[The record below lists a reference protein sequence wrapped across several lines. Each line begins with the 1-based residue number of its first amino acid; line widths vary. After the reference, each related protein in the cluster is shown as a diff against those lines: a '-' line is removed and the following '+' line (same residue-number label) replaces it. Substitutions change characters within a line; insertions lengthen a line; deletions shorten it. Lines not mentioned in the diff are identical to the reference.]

1 MRDLADEKGDFFARR
16 DNVMQIG
23 FIGAGKVGMALGLY
37 FQAHG
42 FPVAGYCSRTEAS
55 ARKASE
61 LTGTV
66 CYDSMGLLCAV
77 CDVLFVTTPDGA
89 ISEIDA
95 EAAGLLRAGKPAGD
109 KVWLHVSGALPS
121 SAFAQLS
128 AAGCAVGSLHPL
140 QSFGNPSV
148 SADALEH
155 TYFTVEGTS
164 KAKETMCA
172 LLNACGARYS
182 ELETSQK
189 PLYHAGACVLSNY
202 LVTLLDTGFYFLH
215 AAGMPEDE
223 IFDAV
228 SPLILGTLENVREKG
243 TVDALTGPIARGDTG
258 TVAVHMSAIES
269 ALPQYAP
276 LYRSLGEATLDMIEG
291 KKLGREKAAAF
302 KTILRGCGINGHEI
316 HDEII
321 PNGKGKTG
329 KDYDAHGL

>member
-1 MRDLADEKGDFFARR
+1 
-16 DNVMQIG
+16 MQIG

-42 FPVAGYCSRTEAS
+42 FPVVGYCSRTETSAREAS
-55 ARKASE
+55 A
-61 LTGTV
+61 LTGTTF
-66 CYDSMGLLCAV
+66 YDSLELLCAA

-89 ISEIDA
+89 ISDIDA
-95 EAAGLLRAGKPAGD
+95 KAAGLLCAGKPAGD

-121 SAFAQLS
+121 SAFARLS

-140 QSFGNPSV
+140 QSFGKPSV
-148 SADALEH
+148 SANALEH

-164 KAKETMCA
+164 KAKDTMRV

-182 ELETSQK
+182 EIETSQK

-202 LVTLLDTGFYFLH
+202 LVMLLDTGFHFLH
-215 AAGMPEDE
+215 AAGMPADG
-223 IFDAV
+223 IFGVV

-258 TVAVHMSAIES
+258 TVAVHMAAIES
-269 ALPQYAP
+269 ALPQYAL
-276 LYRSLGEATLDMIEG
+276 LYRALGEATVDMIEE

-302 KTILRGCGINGHEI
+302 KTILRGCGTNGHEI

-329 KDYDAHGL
+329 EDHDAHGL

>member
-1 MRDLADEKGDFFARR
+1 
-16 DNVMQIG
+16 MQIG

-37 FQAHG
+37 YKAHG

-55 ARKASE
+55 ARKASA
-61 LTGTV
+61 LTKTAL
-66 CYDSMGLLCAV
+66 YDSVERLCAA

-89 ISEIDA
+89 ISDIDA
-95 EAAGLLRAGKPAGD
+95 EAASLLCAGKLAGD

-121 SAFAQLS
+121 SEFALLS

-140 QSFGNPSV
+140 QSFGEPSV
-148 SADALEH
+148 SAEALEH
-155 TYFTVEGTS
+155 TYFTIEGTS
-164 KAKETMCA
+164 RAKDTMCA

-182 ELETSQK
+182 EIETSQK

-202 LVTLLDTGFYFLH
+202 LATLLDAGFHFLH
-215 AAGMPEDE
+215 AAGMPEDG

-258 TVAVHMSAIES
+258 TVAVHMAAIES

-276 LYRSLGEATLDMIEG
+276 LYRSLGDATVDMIEG
-291 KKLGREKAAAF
+291 KKLGREKAAQF
-302 KTILRGCGINGHEI
+302 KTILRGCGTNGHEI
-316 HDEII
+316 YDEII
-321 PNGKGKTG
+321 SNGKRKAGE
-329 KDYDAHGL
+329 DHDAHGL